1 MSCILRVVGKELN
14 VKELLEID
22 SNPDTYW
29 VKGESRSLGDPNGSK
44 HLRSGAHYCL
54 SEADFN
60 EFELQKEDVIKYLV
74 KNEDKMKAIQQLN
87 GLDDVYLDFGIEQ
100 IDFAVQSDYLPPELI
115 QLAGKLGLGIRMS
128 QFPPCDDED
137 D

>member
-14 VKELLEID
+14 VKELLKIH
-22 SNPDTYW
+22 SSPDTYW
-29 VKGESRSLGDPNGSK
+29 IKGQSRLLGKPNGSK

-60 EFELQKEDVIKYLV
+60 EFEQQKEDVIKYLIQ
-74 KNEDKMKAIQQLN
+74 NEDKMKAIQQLS

-100 IDFAVQSDYLPPELI
+100 RDVAIQSDYLPSELI
-115 QLAGKLGLGIRMS
+115 QLAGKFGLGIRMS
-128 QFPPCDDED
+128 QFSPCEEEEA
-137 D
+137 